1 MSKAKSTPAITFAN
15 GRWSVGSYSTSAPNK
30 LINHLRKRGVD
41 VSLAEI
47 MALTAADAPVET
59 AVITAPEPDADIK
72 EN

>member
-1 MSKAKSTPAITFAN
+1 MNKKTDKPAITFAN

-47 MALTAADAPVET
+47 MALATAPPVET